1 MSSIWDELDKEASVD
16 NRIGNHDFLVD
27 AVSEGYWPSGE
38 KYYEL
43 IGRLT
48 TANNFN
54 LQQRFSAAPSEQ
66 EVRDN
71 KASWDQARKRGA
83 LLAHNNEK
91 VLAEDYQTSLDKI
104 RSGQSFRVKT
114 DYQTKD
120 GKKYIR
126 IISFLPKTAALSASA
141 GSKSDAPF

>member
-27 AVSEGYWPSGE
+27 AAAAGQWPSGE
-38 KYYEL
+38 VYYEL
-43 IGRLT
+43 EGRLT

-54 LQQRFSAAPSEQ
+54 LRQRFTVAPTED
-66 EVRDN
+66 EVREH
-71 KASWDQARKRGA
+71 KAEWDQSRKRGA
-83 LLAHNNEK
+83 ILAHNNAK
-91 VLAEDYQTSLDKI
+91 VLADEYKTSLGKI
-104 RSGQSFRVKT
+104 QPGQTYRVKT

-126 IISFLPKTAALSASA
+126 IVNFLPKTAALSPN
-141 GSKSDAPF
+141 GSTGDAPF